1 MELAGPPQGVQSPA
15 EPPQG
20 EEMRPNMEQEASEK
34 HEEAAGSLAEDRT
47 QGGEGNVGG
56 MTLQGTLPS
65 SNPPRLGGVLR
76 AMGFRPQFVYFYF
89 YFFFCFTP
97 SGDTAFSRQPDVEV
111 APGVVEITD
120 FERVRFRKNSPSPA
134 GH

>member
-34 HEEAAGSLAEDRT
+34 HEEAAGSPSEDRT

-56 MTLQGTLPS
+56 TTPQGTLPS
-65 SNPPRLGGVLR
+65 CNPPRLGGCCKPW
-76 AMGFRPQFVYFYF
+76 GSGPNFVFFIFIFFY
-89 YFFFCFTP
+89 FTP
-97 SGDTAFSRQPDVEV
+97 SGDTAFSRQPDAEV
-111 APGVVEITD
+111 APGTVEITD